1 MATNKFASMLHRNTP
16 KLIVILVYAVLEWIL
31 IILLL
36 LNSLLGYLIN
46 KYANYFGLKPP
57 CPLCTPRIEGVLEQG
72 KSSNDS
78 YTDVVCQSH
87 ATQISNMFHR
97 PCSEPSCGSLEYA
110 RKGNSPVEAVD
121 DGNNGG
127 QYQSANKPDSLS
139 THSDNG
145 YELETTNEE
154 HEDDR
159 VADEQQL
166 TSDVCSSSFGGIAVE
181 DCPRSRSV
189 LLCQENDADEDNKGG
204 SLDIARSDS
213 NSTKLVHQSSD
224 ASATSIQCCFEE
236 DYSLEIIPLSCEN
249 GLIYA
254 HNHRLIPVELIDFST
269 TVDQVT
275 RIVKEEEVREHDHK
289 ELNFASESN
298 IGSEPQLSGE
308 ASSVLVANESAVN
321 TGNGEVESSDMSR
334 GVTDNSSDVDAEEVK
349 QDLVRKPCDE
359 VVTAPGAQILSVRIE
374 EPDKKER
381 NDPPASEEESIFA
394 NTEEYDR
401 ASDHPRAQEGSS
413 SPCFEIP
420 NVPDTFSAQ
429 SDYGTRHAVAATPQG
444 ETSMPEK
451 AQEREE
457 EEIPDSPTS
466 VNSLCSLHKKP
477 DDKMESAVEEYLD
490 GSAVRETE
498 ERDPFTTIGR
508 LKEALTAERKSLS
521 SLYAELEEERSA
533 SAIAANQTMAMIT
546 RLQEEKAAMQMEAL
560 QYQRM
565 MEEQSE
571 YDQDALQLLNDLM
584 NKKEKEKQ
592 ELERELE
599 IYQKKVQDYEEKE
612 KARTMSRIKYG
623 SIRSRNSSASCSQS
637 WDSDALS
644 IDLNVEARDE
654 ESGFRGHQE
663 SNDKNNTTDDAG
675 LSLEDLA
682 LDCVKNM
689 SVLDESLA
697 GFEEERLSILD
708 QLKALE
714 EKLITLGANEE
725 FAEDFKLVEHSPT
738 YSLKYSEEN
747 HDVSSPEENGID
759 RHHPEEKTLDSMA
772 KRLLPLLDATDNE
785 SEEGLTHE
793 EHVDQSESIE
803 IMQNSITNFELNDG
817 KIAIEE
823 EVDHVY
829 ERLQALE
836 ADREFLKHCMSSM
849 KKGDKGVDLLQ
860 EILQHLRDLRVVE
873 LRVKNMNDP
882 GGDEVAVE

>member
-16 KLIVILVYAVLEWIL
+16 MLIVILVYAVLEWIL

-36 LNSLLGYLIN
+36 LDSLLSYLIN

-57 CPLCTPRIEGVLEQG
+57 CPLCTPRIERVLEQG
-72 KSSNDS
+72 KSSNNS
-78 YTDVVCQSH
+78 YTDVVCESH
-87 ATQISNMFHR
+87 ATQISNMFRR
-97 PCSEPSCGSLEYA
+97 PCSEPSCGSLEYV
-110 RKGNSPVEAVD
+110 RKGNSAVEAVD
-121 DGNNGG
+121 DGSNGG
-127 QYQSANKPDSLS
+127 KYQSANKPESLS
-139 THSDNG
+139 THSYNG

-166 TSDVCSSSFGGIAVE
+166 TSDVCSSSFRGIAVE
-181 DCPRSRSV
+181 DCQRSRSI
-189 LLCQENDADEDNKGG
+189 LLCQENDADKDNKGG

-236 DYSLEIIPLSCEN
+236 DYSLEIIPLSSEN
-249 GLIYA
+249 GLICA

-275 RIVKEEEVREHDHK
+275 RNVKEEEVREHDHK
-289 ELNFASESN
+289 GVNFASESN

-308 ASSVLVANESAVN
+308 PSLVLVTNESAVN
-321 TGNGEVESSDMSR
+321 TSNGEVESLDTSR
-334 GVTDNSSDVDAEEVK
+334 GFTDNSSDVDAEEVK
-349 QDLVRKPCDE
+349 QDLVCKPCDE
-359 VVTAPGAQILSVRIE
+359 VVTAPGAQTLFVRIE

-429 SDYGTRHAVAATPQG
+429 SDYGTRHTEAATPQE

-451 AQEREE
+451 AQERGEE
-457 EEIPDSPTS
+457 KIPDSTTS

-477 DDKMESAVEEYLD
+477 DDKIESAVEEYLD
-490 GSAVRETE
+490 GSVVSETE

-644 IDLNVEARDE
+644 IDLNVEVRDE
-654 ESGFRGHQE
+654 ESGFGGHQE
-663 SNDKNNTTDDAG
+663 SNDKNNTTDDAD

-725 FAEDFKLVEHSPT
+725 LAEDFKLVEHSPT
-738 YSLKYSEEN
+738 CSLKYSEEN

-772 KRLLPLLDATDNE
+772 KRLLPLLDATDDE
-785 SEEGLTHE
+785 TEEGLTHE
-793 EHVDQSESIE
+793 EHADQSESIE
-803 IMQNSITNFELNDG
+803 MMRSSITNFELNDG

-836 ADREFLKHCMSSM
+836 ADREFLKHCMSSIQ
-849 KKGDKGVDLLQ
+849 KGDKGVDLLQ

-882 GGDEVAVE
+882 EGDEVAVE